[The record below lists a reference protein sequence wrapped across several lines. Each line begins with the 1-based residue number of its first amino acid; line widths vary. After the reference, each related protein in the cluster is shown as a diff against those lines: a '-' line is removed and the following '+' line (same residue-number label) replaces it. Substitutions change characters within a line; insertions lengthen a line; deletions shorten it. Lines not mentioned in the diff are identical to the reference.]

1 MTKHR
6 KNKNK
11 TQKGGFSLNPINWFN
26 NSTGTTDATYVSPS
40 TTQSWGDYFSNWGSQ
55 AKKTTDDLNASIG
68 EKFNS
73 LTNTANAL
81 NPLSSNTSNVYQGG
95 KRCRTRRSKRGLRIK
110 HSRKRKHSQK

>member
-26 NSTGTTDATYVSPS
+26 STTDTTYVSPS
-40 TTQSWGDYFSNWGSQ
+40 TTQSWSDYFSNWGSQ
-55 AKKTTDDLNASIG
+55 AKKTTEDLNASIG

-73 LTNTANAL
+73 LTNIATTL
-81 NPLSSNTSNVYQGG
+81 NPLSSNTSNVYNAQGG
-95 KRCRTRRSKRGLRIK
+95 KRRRTRRSKGL
-110 HSRKRKHSQK
+110 KRKHSHKRKHT